1 MLGARKGE
9 EESWHICDQEIH
21 GVYTCKGLFTL
32 VVVLTVAPAL
42 RSFLTTLEWP
52 LEDATVS
59 AVSPSCDK
67 VEGCFIMQCISL
79 CNAYRATSCTE
90 VITKQQL
97 VRISDPNWYIKW

>member
-1 MLGARKGE
+1 
-9 EESWHICDQEIH
+9 
-21 GVYTCKGLFTL
+21 
-32 VVVLTVAPAL
+32 VAPAL

-79 CNAYRATSCTE
+79 CSVYWATSCTE

-97 VRISDPNWYIKW
+97 VRISDLTGTLSGDSTHLVNVVMAYADDMNQILNTYMHCH